1 MSCLDKT
8 IWRQSEVALKM
19 STEILNRNLLGSFD
33 LGDWKEIEDVDSETE
48 NWVFYRLLKMHSR
61 WFFLKEWFNETMSIF
76 WRKANMKN

>member
-8 IWRQSEVALKM
+8 IWRQSKVALKM
-19 STEILNRNLLGSFD
+19 SAEILNQNLLGSFD
-33 LGDWKEIEDVDSETE
+33 LGDWKQIEDVDSETE

-61 WFFLKEWFNETMSIF
+61 WIFLKEWFNETLSIF

>member
-19 STEILNRNLLGSFD
+19 STEILNWNLLGSFD

-61 WFFLKEWFNETMSIF
+61 WIFLKEWFNETMSIF

>member
-19 STEILNRNLLGSFD
+19 SAEILNQNLLGSFD
-33 LGDWKEIEDVDSETE
+33 LGDWKQIEDADSETE

-61 WFFLKEWFNETMSIF
+61 WIFLKEWFNETLSIF

>member
-1 MSCLDKT
+1 
-8 IWRQSEVALKM
+8 M
-19 STEILNRNLLGSFD
+19 STEILNWNLLGSFD

-61 WFFLKEWFNETMSIF
+61 WIFLKEWFNETMSIF

>member
-1 MSCLDKT
+1 MSCLGKT

-19 STEILNRNLLGSFD
+19 STEILNQNLLGSFD
-33 LGDWKEIEDVDSETE
+33 LGDWKQIEDVDSETE

-61 WFFLKEWFNETMSIF
+61 WIFLKEWFNETLSIF

>member
-61 WFFLKEWFNETMSIF
+61 WIFLKEWFNETMSIF

>member
-61 WFFLKEWFNETMSIF
+61 WIFLKEWFNETLGFF